1 MIIINKNADFS
12 QCGIGQ
18 LVYKVDDDVNA
29 LLDASYENLDLS
41 LKLIFQKF
49 INDIGGLHGDIF
61 SSLLR
66 LAIPAFA
73 ATTKECYTD
82 ARNGYTFDTGAGSY
96 TNFEGKVTLN
106 RGVGANY
113 ESTAVNGLNFGS
125 RSYPDG
131 TRYIGIICDGIEN
144 YNGNKVIAGIGGFP
158 MYTHAW
164 QIPMKSGNVL
174 ASQGVL
180 SDENKNGNI
189 FLYNQGA
196 TKADCLSYCDGKYPA
211 VDSWTL
217 PNGVSEFD
225 LTYAKTITSVGNN
238 WLSGGNKYPLIT
250 VKMLILG
257 TGLTRN
263 QTIQLGNAMKNF
275 YDSF

>member
-18 LVYKVDDDVNA
+18 LVTEVDSEVNS
-29 LLDASYENLDLS
+29 LLDTCYENLDLS

-61 SSLLR
+61 SSLLM
-66 LAIPAFA
+66 LVIPAFA

-82 ARNGYTFDTGAGSY
+82 ARNGHTFNPGGGPYTGY
-96 TNFEGKVTLN
+96 EGKVTLN

-113 ESTAVNGLNFGS
+113 EATAVNGLNFNN
-125 RSYPDG
+125 RNYPDG
-131 TRYIGIICDGIEN
+131 TRYIGIVCDGVEN
-144 YNGNKVIAGIGGFP
+144 YKGNKSITGIGGFP
-158 MYTHAW
+158 MVTYAW
-164 QIPMKSGNVL
+164 QIPMASGNVF
-174 ASQGVL
+174 ASQQVF
-180 SDENKNGNI
+180 SNEDKNGNV

-211 VDSWTL
+211 VDSWAL
-217 PNGVSEFD
+217 PSGVSEFD
-225 LTYAKTITSVGNN
+225 LTYAKTVTSTGNA
-238 WLSGGNKYPLIT
+238 WLSEGHQYPLIT